1 MAAISAFSCCSSRSD
16 CRWLPLNI
24 TAEKRPSRR
33 AARPFYAVRCS
44 RTASAR
50 HCTPPDGQKS
60 PASGDYRFA
69 DHQQAA
75 IAAPFATGRSVVEAA
90 HRLHLRQL
98 GHQRVATGLAQQQRR
113 LAPVSQQIP
122 GVSRRRVPA
131 TITPRSSSSDCTAC
145 HRAGSVGGGWHTS
158 EKSCVQP
165 CSPPACS
172 PKPGWAFTAT
182 ARRLKWRRHS
192 PYPRTGNP

>member
-24 TAEKRPSRR
+24 TAENAPPGR

-75 IAAPFATGRSVVEAA
+75 IAAPRNRAQRSGSSPPSAPPAIGSPAGSHRSGSATASAGASEPADPR
-90 HRLHLRQL
+90 
-98 GHQRVATGLAQQQRR
+98 
-113 LAPVSQQIP
+113 
-122 GVSRRRVPA
+122 VSRRRVPA

-165 CSPPACS
+165 CLLPPARQSPDGRSPP
-172 PKPGWAFTAT
+172 PPG
-182 ARRLKWRRHS
+182 
-192 PYPRTGNP
+192 G